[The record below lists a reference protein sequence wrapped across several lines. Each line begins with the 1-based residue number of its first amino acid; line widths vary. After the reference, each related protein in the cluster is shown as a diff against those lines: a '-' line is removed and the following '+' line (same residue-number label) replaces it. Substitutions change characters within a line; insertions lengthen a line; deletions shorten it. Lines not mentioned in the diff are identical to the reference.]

1 MNRENNNSALEK
13 LLSKYFETKE
23 QESDSL
29 PLENIDFDQEKSLR
43 LIRMRVMKKR
53 YIHFSWLAAACLLIC
68 LSAGFFILNRNI
80 FRQSELLVVHTGF
93 REVKELLLSDGTKVW
108 VNANSRLKYPKRF
121 ENDKREIVLE
131 GEAFF
136 KVKRDEQRP
145 FIISSKGIRTTVL
158 GTSFNISSYAE
169 DEEVKVTVISGKVA
183 VEDDNNKVLLEKNQ
197 QAIYRS
203 ANRKLVSRLV
213 DNASDMTA
221 WREGKLVFNKTA
233 LYSVVETI
241 QRNFPNKIR
250 IAGNLKNCQVSADF
264 TGMKLD
270 KIMKILGEIVEGQYK
285 KEGDA
290 YYLEGLGCN

>member
-158 GTSFNISSYAE
+158 GTSFNISSYAG

-183 VEDDNNKVLLEKNQ
+183 VE
-197 QAIYRS
+197 
-203 ANRKLVSRLV
+203 
-213 DNASDMTA
+213 
-221 WREGKLVFNKTA
+221 
-233 LYSVVETI
+233 
-241 QRNFPNKIR
+241 
-250 IAGNLKNCQVSADF
+250 
-264 TGMKLD
+264 
-270 KIMKILGEIVEGQYK
+270 
-285 KEGDA
+285 
-290 YYLEGLGCN
+290 